1 MPLLALLFDVDGTL
15 AETEEG
21 HREAFNNMFI
31 EAGLPWL
38 WDQAHYRD
46 LLRVTGGKE
55 RLLHHARLKDP
66 ERLAAVEARLEAL
79 HKAKN
84 ARFAQWMKASGG
96 ALRPGVRRLIDEA
109 KAAQL
114 RLAVVTTTSR
124 ANLEALLAAAFGGEA
139 LFDVIVCGEDV
150 RRKKPDPEAYAIAL
164 EKLGLAPDDAL
175 AFEDTRN
182 GLIAAR
188 AAGLRVVVTPSL
200 YSEGEDF
207 DGAAMLASDLDH
219 GPEGDPVTLQAL
231 AALLR

>member
-1 MPLLALLFDVDGTL
+1 MARGAPGDRWRRRGRRRLALRDDAGQASGSPMPLLALLFDVDGTL

-124 ANLEALLAAAFGGEA
+124 ANLKR
-139 LFDVIVCGEDV
+139 CWPP
-150 RRKKPDPEAYAIAL
+150 RS
-164 EKLGLAPDDAL
+164 
-175 AFEDTRN
+175 
-182 GLIAAR
+182 AAR
-188 AAGLRVVVTPSL
+188 H
-200 YSEGEDF
+200 YS
-207 DGAAMLASDLDH
+207 
-219 GPEGDPVTLQAL
+219 T
-231 AALLR
+231 

>member
-1 MPLLALLFDVDGTL
+1 M
-15 AETEEG
+15 
-21 HREAFNNMFI
+21 
-31 EAGLPWL
+31 
-38 WDQAHYRD
+38 
-46 LLRVTGGKE
+46 
-55 RLLHHARLKDP
+55 
-66 ERLAAVEARLEAL
+66 
-79 HKAKN
+79 
-84 ARFAQWMKASGG
+84 
-96 ALRPGVRRLIDEA
+96 
-109 KAAQL
+109 
-114 RLAVVTTTSR
+114 
-124 ANLEALLAAAFGGEA
+124 
-139 LFDVIVCGEDV
+139 IVCGEDV

-188 AAGLRVVVTPSL
+188 AAGLRVVLTPSS